1 MADDA
6 GVKTTSL
13 QVRPDSAF
21 RDRFARVAVRVTGTG
36 DIHALVAVL
45 DALDEQD
52 TLLSVRELSVTPA
65 EPTAPDTKAE
75 ALRFQLLVE
84 ALALKA
90 PPKALTQRATK

>member
-1 MADDA
+1 MTDVMTDEAA
-6 GVKTTSL
+6 
-13 QVRPDSAF
+13 AE
-21 RDRFARVAVRVTGTG
+21 AA
-36 DIHALVAVL
+36 AL

-52 TLLSVRELSVTPA
+52 TRLSVRELSVTPA